1 MSAPRV
7 ARWLIATTAPVDRR
21 ADMLGDLDEVH
32 QRRRASGAARA
43 WLASVLDATLI
54 AAAVL
59 GDRLREAASIDPR
72 QWVSLGDLRAGLR
85 LMWREPI
92 LTLTAMAA
100 LTLGIG
106 LATVGFATVET
117 FLFSHLPFEGGDRF
131 VLIRA
136 IEEPE
141 RRPARLTPEDYRLLS
156 AQTTMF
162 EHLGAASQG
171 RESVRLPSG
180 DVREAI
186 TSGITPTSLA
196 FLPYRAVRGRLLQP
210 SDGVPGALPV
220 VMIHERFWRGAFG
233 GADETIGQT
242 MDVGG
247 VARAIVGVAPND
259 FAFPSTP
266 PDLWTPIGEAALAGR
281 GQLDPNARL
290 FGVLAPGR
298 FLESAQAQ
306 LDAVAT
312 HLTPVAG
319 ATGHVRLEATSPTDL
334 GPQAWVMSS
343 AILFVVLAILI
354 VVAANVANLILAR
367 SFGRSR
373 ELAVRA
379 ALGASR
385 GRLVGQISVEVVLVV
400 GVAALV
406 GVSAAEAVLRR
417 LNAMDELPF
426 WVDFTAGPRTAFMVV
441 GATLLVTT
449 IAGAWPALRATRGD
463 LIGALQSGGGRSS
476 EVRFGRAAGVMVI
489 AQIALSIVMLHGA
502 LVVAE
507 GFSRYSGATLDLPSN
522 VLKAGLRF
530 ARARSSA
537 GESSSPSLR
546 ADDVE
551 MVAAALPGVM
561 AAGLTTELP
570 RHSPAT
576 TLVEVE
582 TLPGDPPQT
591 PRMAPWAEVSAGFF
605 AALDASVLAGR
616 NFVDADF
623 GPAALPAA
631 VVNAPFVLKFLGG
644 ASPVGRRFRTVGV
657 GGPPGPWQEIV
668 GVVPDLGLSIGDPS
682 LAAGF
687 YVPLRFGGPETA
699 RRFTFLTMRVAGDP
713 LEYVGA
719 LRQALYAR
727 DPELVLD
734 RPGRLEDV
742 AGEDQT
748 FLLWFSTVL
757 IGLGVVTL
765 VLALAGVYAMMS
777 LIVARRTREIGIRVA
792 LGATSGLII
801 RTILGRAAWQV
812 GVGGALGAVLAF
824 LSLNARAVLVS
835 RLPDGGMWTLPTV
848 LALLVAAGLIA
859 TFLPLRRALRVQPSE
874 ALRVEQ

>member
-1 MSAPRV
+1 MSAPRI
-7 ARWLIATTAPVDRR
+7 ARWLIAKAAPVDRR

-32 QRRRASGAARA
+32 QRRRVSVASRA
-43 WLASVLDATLI
+43 WLASVLDAVLI
-54 AAAVL
+54 AAAVM
-59 GDRLREAASIDPR
+59 GDRLREAASVDPR

-92 LTLTAMAA
+92 LTLTATAA

-117 FLFSHLPFEGGDRF
+117 FLFSRLPFEGGDRF
-131 VLIRA
+131 VLISP
-136 IEEPE
+136 IQEPE
-141 RRPARLTPEDYRLLS
+141 RRPARLTPEDYGLLS

-162 EHLGAASQG
+162 VHVGAASQG
-171 RESVRLPSG
+171 RESVRLQSG
-180 DVREAI
+180 EVKEAI
-186 TSGITPTSLA
+186 ASGITATSLA

-210 SDGVPGALPV
+210 SDGVSGAAPV
-220 VMIHERFWRGAFG
+220 VMIHESFWRGAFG
-233 GADETIGQT
+233 GADDAVGQT
-242 MDVGG
+242 IDVGG
-247 VARAIVGVAPND
+247 VERAIVGVAPND
-259 FAFPSTP
+259 FKFPNTP
-266 PDLWTPIGEAALAGR
+266 PDLWTPISEVASAGH
-281 GQLDPNARL
+281 GGLDPNARL
-290 FGVLAPGR
+290 FGVLTAGR
-298 FLESAQAQ
+298 SLESAQAQ
-306 LDAVAT
+306 LDVVAT
-312 HLTPVAG
+312 HLTPSASASG
-319 ATGHVRLEATSPTDL
+319 RVRLEATSPTDL

-385 GRLVGQISVEVVLVV
+385 GRLVGQLSVEVVLVV

-417 LNAMDELPF
+417 LNAMDGLPF

-441 GATLLVTT
+441 GATLLVTI

-463 LIGALQSGGGRSS
+463 LGALQSGGGRSS

-489 AQIALSIVMLHGA
+489 VQIALSIVMLHGA
-502 LVVAE
+502 LVVAQ

-530 ARARSSA
+530 APARSI
-537 GESSSPSLR
+537 GVESSSSSLS
-546 ADDVE
+546 ADEIE
-551 MVAAALPGVM
+551 MVTAALPGVITT
-561 AAGLTTELP
+561 GLTTALP

-576 TLVEVE
+576 ALVEVE
-582 TLPGDPPQT
+582 ALPGESPQP

-605 AALDASVLAGR
+605 AALDASVLSGR
-616 NFVDADF
+616 NFIDADF
-623 GPAALPAA
+623 GPQALPAA
-631 VVNAPFVLKFLGG
+631 IVNAPFVWKFLGG
-644 ASPVGRRFRTVGV
+644 ASPIGRRFRTARA
-657 GGPPGPWQEIV
+657 GGAPGPWQEIV
-668 GVVPDLGLSIGDPS
+668 GVVADLGLSIGDPS

-687 YVPLRFGGPETA
+687 YVPLRFGGTETA
-699 RRFTFLTMRVAGDP
+699 RRLTFLTMRVEGDP
-713 LEYVGA
+713 LDYVGV
-719 LRQALYAR
+719 LRKALYAR

-734 RPGRLEDV
+734 RPGRLADV

-757 IGLGVVTL
+757 IGLGAVTL

-792 LGATSGLII
+792 LGATSELIV
-801 RTILGRAAWQV
+801 RTVLGRAAWQV
-812 GVGGALGAVLAF
+812 GVGGVLGTVLAVL
-824 LSLNARAVLVS
+824 SLDARAVLVS
-835 RLPDGGMWTLPTV
+835 RLPDGGTWTLPTV
-848 LALLVAAGLIA
+848 LVLLVAAGLMA

-874 ALRVEQ
+874 ALRVER